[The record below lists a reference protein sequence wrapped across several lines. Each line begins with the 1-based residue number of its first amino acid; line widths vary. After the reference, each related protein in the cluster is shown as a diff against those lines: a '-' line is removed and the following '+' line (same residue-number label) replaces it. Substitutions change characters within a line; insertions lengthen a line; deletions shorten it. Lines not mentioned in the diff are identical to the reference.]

1 MEPGPDSTDAPAVNN
16 EPAIR
21 PAQSKTLTVSQ
32 AGLEFLKSAK
42 GKSPQTVT
50 TYASALHKF
59 EQFLATAA
67 FPPAQTNIETLPGHI
82 LEDFYLW
89 LVDQFG
95 RQARSTIRT
104 YLAGVRAM
112 LRYVDR
118 RYALSPA
125 GAGFE
130 RVAGSLTEMMGRAS
144 YKTPRIDRQ
153 GLPAVLRMALEAP
166 TPPDDGTFQGRQKH
180 LEMLRDKAI
189 LLTLYSTGMRRA
201 EVSSLNRRD
210 VSDGLEQMAIITGKG
225 SKERNVFFDGPTLA
239 AIRLYL
245 KERADNFQP
254 VFIRHDRGRGE
265 VKAGGSNYRLSPAFI
280 WEVVKRYA
288 AQAGVQVTTHD
299 FRHQKASS
307 LLNNGAKLSEVQDIL
322 GHSSPATTKMIYAHY
337 EHQHLLDAFHRY
349 STPLDEFIGNKNKL
363 PD

>member
-1 MEPGPDSTDAPAVNN
+1 MDKNPSQNSAAKN
-16 EPAIR
+16 
-21 PAQSKTLTVSQ
+21 LTVSQ
-32 AGLEFLKSAK
+32 ANAEFLKSAK
-42 GKSPQTVT
+42 GKSPQTVI
-50 TYASALHKF
+50 TYATALNNFEKF
-59 EQFLATAA
+59 LGTAN
-67 FPPAQTNIETLPGHI
+67 FPPGETTIESLPGHI

-130 RVAGSLTEMMGRAS
+130 RVAGSLTDMMGRAG

-153 GLPAVLRMALEAP
+153 GLPAVLRQALD
-166 TPPDDGTFQGRQKH
+166 TPVPEDDGSFLSRQKR
-180 LEMLRDKAI
+180 LETLRDKAI
-189 LLTLYSTGMRRA
+189 MLTLYSTGMRRA

-225 SKERNVFFDGPTLA
+225 EKERTVFFDAPTLA

-265 VKAGGSNYRLSPAFI
+265 VKAGGHNYRLSPAFV

-299 FRHQKASS
+299 FRHQKASA

-337 EHQHLLDAFHRY
+337 EKQHLLEAFQRY
-349 STPLDEFIGNKNKL
+349 STPLDEYVGKK
-363 PD
+363 DEESSQ

>member
-1 MEPGPDSTDAPAVNN
+1 MEPIPSQENETPVRAVQ
-16 EPAIR
+16 A
-21 PAQSKTLTVSQ
+21 AGKMTVSQ
-32 AGLEFLKSAK
+32 AGLEFLKSSK
-42 GKSPQTVT
+42 GKSPQTVV
-50 TYASALHKF
+50 TYSSALHKF
-59 EQFLATAA
+59 EEFLLTAG
-67 FPPAQTNIETLPGHI
+67 FPAPQTAIEALPGHI

-89 LVDQFG
+89 MVDLFG

-118 RYALSPA
+118 RYAISPS

-130 RVAGSLTEMMGRAS
+130 RVAGSLTDMMGRSS
-144 YKTPRIDRQ
+144 YKTPRVDRQ
-153 GLPAVLRMALEAP
+153 GLPALLRLALETP
-166 TPPDDGTFQGRQKH
+166 VPPDDGTFKGRQKH
-180 LEMLRDKAI
+180 LETLRDKAI

-210 VSDGLEQMAIITGKG
+210 VADGLEQMAIITGKG
-225 SKERNVFFDGPTLA
+225 SKERNVFFDSPTLA

-245 KERADNFQP
+245 KERGDNFQP

-265 VKAGGSNYRLSPAFI
+265 VKAGGANYRLSPAFI
-280 WEVVKRYA
+280 WEVVKRHA

-299 FRHQKASS
+299 FRHHKASS

-337 EHQHLLDAFHRY
+337 EKQHLLDAFQRY
-349 STPLDEFIGNKNKL
+349 STPLNDFLGNKEKL
-363 PD
+363 PE